1 MWSFLQ
7 VTHKFSH
14 VHHVYHC
21 WHVLLS
27 LRPRGGHKSHDLS
40 TSPPSS
46 PLVSP
51 PGVRWV
57 GRGDLSQSAVPA
69 SVKKVSLQ
77 FENVSLE
84 LAIYLVLPAL
94 HIYYYNT
101 AIFIPNCNYLIYY
114 LTYIQIVKLLDSKE
128 TKNYQKV

>member
-27 LRPRGGHKSHDLS
+27 PRPRGGHKSHDLS
-40 TSPPSS
+40 ASPPSS
-46 PLVSP
+46 ALVSP
-51 PGVRWV
+51 PGIRWV
-57 GRGDLSQSAVPA
+57 GKGDLSQSAVPA
-69 SVKKVSLQ
+69 SVKKVSL
-77 FENVSLE
+77 NASLE
-84 LAIYLVLPAL
+84 LVSCYLL
-94 HIYYYNT
+94 YMYYNT

-114 LTYIQIVKLLDSKE
+114 LTYRL
-128 TKNYQKV
+128 